1 MLEYRALG
9 GLGVVDGADEL
20 NVGGPRQRRLVAM
33 LLVNRNCV
41 VSVDRLGEA
50 VFAGEPIP
58 GASTTLRSYIARL
71 RRVVDRPGSESRV
84 VTRPPGYKLEVGEKA
99 FDVARAELS
108 RQGVV

>member
-9 GLGVVDGADEL
+9 GLSVVDGADEL